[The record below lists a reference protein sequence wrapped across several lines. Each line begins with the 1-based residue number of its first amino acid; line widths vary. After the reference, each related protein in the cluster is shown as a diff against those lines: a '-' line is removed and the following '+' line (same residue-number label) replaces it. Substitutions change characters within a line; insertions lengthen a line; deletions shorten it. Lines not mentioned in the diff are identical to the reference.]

1 VKEVVEREVVVQRKN
16 RLNGRALAAYI
27 NSRNRMKLSDGVSI
41 YELACL
47 ALEDDGMPCPADISY
62 ERWTNRNADY
72 IHGAAKKQH

>member
-1 VKEVVEREVVVQRKN
+1 MVEREVVVKREKPD
-16 RLNGRALAAYI
+16 GRALAAYI
-27 NSRNRMKLSDGVSI
+27 NARNRMNLSAGVSI
-41 YELACL
+41 YELACM